1 MSGQTR
7 LRDAGRMVEVERA
20 SPGPAQAPPPEGPP
34 TRTMSAPLADS
45 VDAEGNVAA
54 NEAGAP
60 AAPWHNLPA
69 DAVAAKLGVDPKT
82 GLDTAEVERRRAE
95 VGPNKLA
102 EPEKE
107 PGWKAFVRQYR
118 DLMQL
123 VLLGAAIVSMAAL
136 QEFSTGI
143 VIIGLTVLNAIL
155 GLNQEGKAA
164 ASVAA
169 LQKML
174 LIRAHVRRGG
184 AVADVPAEA
193 LVPGDIVSFE
203 AGDKIPADGRLL
215 VAATLEIEEAALTG
229 ESTPVLK
236 SVGPVTGG
244 DVPLGDRVDMAY
256 MNSTVTRGRGEMV
269 VTATRMDTEV
279 GQISGMLS
287 QVQEEKTPLTRQ
299 LDQLTV
305 LLTIMAAAALALV
318 VLLGLIRGESFDDL
332 FLIGISLAI
341 AAIPTGLPAVVTTML
356 SLGTQ
361 ALAAKGAIVKRL
373 RSVETL
379 GSTSA
384 ISSNKTGTL
393 TLNQMTAR
401 QLVIAGRRYSVEGQG
416 YSTDGKILRV
426 GGETDTDLEP
436 FLLPMA
442 LANDASVHDG
452 EIVGDPTEAA
462 LVVLAAKGG
471 YDVDETRRVYPRVGE
486 VPFDSDYKFMATFH
500 EMQHRSGKVVRCFV
514 KGAPD
519 VILGRSSSVR
529 DADGSSLDVDA
540 YRERIMAENDRLAGE
555 GLRVLAVAS
564 RDIDPA
570 HFDPNATLLDEVQG
584 LTMLALV
591 AIVDPPRKEAR
602 DAIAR
607 CKDAGIRARM
617 ITGDHVT
624 TAGAIANQLGIEGRA
639 LSGTEFAALSDT
651 ELDQQVEDIGV
662 VARVA
667 PEDKVRLVEKLKQ
680 RGHVVAM
687 TGDGVNDAPA
697 LKRAD
702 IGVAMGITGTEVT
715 KEAGDMILTDDNFA
729 TIVSAVEGGRAIYDN
744 LMKYVRFQMITLGG
758 FILLFLGAGIFDVAN
773 GIPLT
778 PLQILWVNFA
788 VDVLLAIGLGFDAPV
803 PGLMRRPPR
812 DASAPIVDRA
822 LGIRLGLASL
832 LMAALT
838 LGVVAWGEHRYD
850 LVVATTMGMTTLSLM
865 HIVAALEAREPP
877 GTIFKRYTIEN
888 RRFVQMI
895 GAALVLTFLVTALS
909 PLQRIFD
916 TVALTSAQWGI
927 CLLGP
932 IVYLALAE
940 LGKLIDRH
948 AGQH

>member
-1 MSGQTR
+1 MTATTTPTPQLGSSPVQASARGSWHAVTAQ
-7 LRDAGRMVEVERA
+7 DAC
-20 SPGPAQAPPPEGPP
+20 
-34 TRTMSAPLADS
+34 
-45 VDAEGNVAA
+45 
-54 NEAGAP
+54 
-60 AAPWHNLPA
+60 
-69 DAVAAKLGVDPKT
+69 AKLGVDPRT
-82 GLDTAEVERRRAE
+82 GLDAAEVERRRE
-95 VGPNKLA
+95 QFGPNKLA
-102 EPEKE
+102 EAEKE
-107 PGWKAFVRQYR
+107 PGWHAFLRQYR

-136 QEFSTGI
+136 QEFSTGV

-164 ASVAA
+164 ESVAA

-174 LIRAHVRRGG
+174 VIRAHVRRKGSM
-184 AVADVPAEA
+184 ADVPAEE

-203 AGDKIPADGRLL
+203 AGDKIPADGRLV

-236 SVGPVTGG
+236 SVDPVAGE

-269 VTATRMDTEV
+269 VTATGMATEV

-287 QVQEEKTPLTRQ
+287 QVQQEKTPLTRQ
-299 LDQLTV
+299 LDQLTI
-305 LLTIMAAAALALV
+305 LITIMAGVALV
-318 VLLGLIRGESFDDL
+318 LVVVLGLVRGDSFDEL

-384 ISSNKTGTL
+384 ICSDKTGTL

-401 QLVIAGRRYSVEGQG
+401 QLVIVGHRYSIEGEG
-416 YSTDGKILRV
+416 YSTEGKILHV
-426 GGETDTDLEP
+426 AGEGDVAFEP
-436 FLLPMA
+436 FMLPMA
-442 LANDASVHDG
+442 LANDAKVRDG

-471 YDVDETRRVYPRVGE
+471 LDVDETRRVYPRVGE
-486 VPFDSDYKFMATFH
+486 VPFDSDYKLMATFH
-500 EMQHRSGKVVRCFV
+500 EMEEDGRKVVRCFV

-519 VILGRSSSVR
+519 VLLARSSRIR
-529 DADGSSLDVDA
+529 DVDGSNVPTESGRDRVL
-540 YRERIMAENDRLAGE
+540 AENDRLAGE

-564 RDIDPA
+564 RDIDPDG
-570 HFDPNATLLDEVQG
+570 FDADGPLLDEVQG
-584 LTMLALV
+584 LTLLALV
-591 AIVDPPRKEAR
+591 AIVDPPRKEAK

-607 CKDAGIRARM
+607 CKAAGIRARM

-624 TAGAIANQLGIEGRA
+624 TAAAIAGQLGIEGRA
-639 LSGTEFAALSDT
+639 LSGIDFAALTDA
-651 ELDQQVEDIGV
+651 ELEDQVEGIGV

-667 PEDKVRLVEKLKQ
+667 PEDKVRLVDMLEQK
-680 RGHVVAM
+680 GNVVAM

-729 TIVSAVEGGRAIYDN
+729 TIVAAVEGGRGIYDN
-744 LMKYVRFQMITLGG
+744 LMKYVRIQLIELVA
-758 FILLFLGAGIFDVAN
+758 FILLFVGAGIFNVAD
-773 GIPLT
+773 GAPLT
-778 PLQILWVNFA
+778 PLQILWINFA
-788 VDVLLAIGLGFDAPV
+788 IDVLLAIGLGFDAAV
-803 PGLMRRPPR
+803 PGLMRRRPR
-812 DASAPIVDRA
+812 DASAPIVDR
-822 LGIRLGLASL
+822 GLAIRIGVAGL
-832 LMAALT
+832 IMAVVT
-838 LGVVAWGEHRYD
+838 LGVVAWADHRYD
-850 LVVATTMGMTTLSLM
+850 LIVATTMGLTTLSLM
-865 HIVAALEAREPP
+865 HIAGALEAREPT
-877 GTIFKRYTIEN
+877 GTIFSRYTIAN
-888 RRFVQMI
+888 RRFVQLI
-895 GAALVLTFLVTALS
+895 GATLVLTFLVTALS

-916 TVALTSAQWGI
+916 TVSLTSSQWGI
-927 CLLGP
+927 CFLGP
-932 IVYLALAE
+932 IVFVASAE
-940 LGKLIDRH
+940 LGKLLDRRRVE
-948 AGQH
+948 GQPASVPAEPLTS